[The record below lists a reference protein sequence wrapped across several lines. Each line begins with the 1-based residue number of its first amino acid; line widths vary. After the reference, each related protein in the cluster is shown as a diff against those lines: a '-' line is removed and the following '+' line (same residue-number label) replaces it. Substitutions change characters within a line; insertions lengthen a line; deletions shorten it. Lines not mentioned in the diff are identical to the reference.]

1 MSVGSINSSVQ
12 NQYPQISTPSAKK
25 TTATDAVSTS
35 PKMVDSLDQIGKDF
49 VQLSPQAIAML
60 DASNAASSVTA
71 TGNNPIRALTLEDM
85 VLIGYPDPNDPNV
98 AILAEGISQAR
109 ETGQLKGPITEAF
122 LKGGNAQYKSG
133 LFDML
138 PSDPASLKSSAKTK
152 KAVLD
157 RLHGVQDSKEADL
170 NKLLRKA
177 GFLQA
182 NGTDAAQATQP
193 SQTQTLKIKAMLRDY
208 SA

>member
-1 MSVGSINSSVQ
+1 MSVSSINGSVQ
-12 NQYPQISTPSAKK
+12 NQYPQISTSFANK
-25 TTATDAVSTS
+25 TTAADAVTTP
-35 PKMVDSLDQIGKDF
+35 PKMVDSLDQIGKDI

-60 DASNAASSVTA
+60 DASNAASSVTE
-71 TGNNPIRALTLEDM
+71 TGNNPTRALTLEDM

-109 ETGQLKGPITEAF
+109 ETGQLKGPITDAF

-157 RLHGVQDSKEADL
+157 RLHGVQDSKEVDL

-177 GFLQA
+177 GFLQTA
-182 NGTDAAQATQP
+182 GTDSAQATQLP
-193 SQTQTLKIKAMLRDY
+193 QTQTLKAKAMLRDY